1 MRPMGRSVIARC
13 GGAGGGTIS
22 QRRSCDDQRRSI
34 RRQGLLPP
42 SSLARINGNHD
53 GVVTASASGS
63 DAVVMMCLGGGRR
76 GALGM
81 DNANEMNNWLDVSGE
96 GKRVIRVFVCF
107 VSRHALVLLLVT
119 RDCVW
124 SWACDSFTKPV
135 IVIMWLLYD
144 SVYTIKLIFIFV
156 CTHIG
161 EKNGFHK
168 ACQFFF

>member
-34 RRQGLLPP
+34 RRQGLLPL
-42 SSLARINGNHD
+42 SSLARINDNHD
-53 GVVTASASGS
+53 GVVTASGS
-63 DAVVMMCLGGGRR
+63 DAVVMCLGGGRR

-124 SWACDSFTKPV
+124 SWACDSFAKPV
-135 IVIMWLLYD
+135 IVIMWSLYGI
-144 SVYTIKLIFIFV
+144 VYTVKLIFIFV
-156 CTHIG
+156 CKHIG